1 MTGTRTFLM
10 MHTTGRRAFLGRL
23 GAAALAL
30 PALAAS
36 RPPAQPAY
44 GLLIAGGRV
53 IDPSQGLSAVR
64 DVAIAG
70 GRIAALEP
78 AIPRERARQVLD
90 ARGRIVTPG
99 LIDLHGHV
107 YDRGITISVD
117 PDLVGVARGVTT
129 IVDGGSTG
137 ATTFAGFR
145 QYVIERAETSVFALL
160 NIAAIGLVVTNE
172 LFLDPRIVDPEAAVR
187 VIEENRDRI
196 LGVKVRVRGHR
207 EGLEADLEA
216 LRRAR
221 EAADAV
227 RLPLMMHW
235 SNEPELLDLLRPG
248 DIVTHPFNPPRAG
261 PSLLDERGR
270 VLPQIR
276 ALGERGI
283 VTDFAHGGH
292 LQWDIAERAAA
303 DGWFPDIISTDIH
316 RRHLAPDGAVVDLAT
331 TLAKFMHLGLSLEQ
345 VIERVTARPAGALGF
360 PEPIGTLRPGTM
372 ADVSVL
378 DVTNEPIEL
387 VDSNGDVRTG
397 ARQLTPVATVKSGRL
412 VMTQGIDIG

>member
-1 MTGTRTFLM
+1 M
-10 MHTTGRRAFLGRL
+10 MRNTGRREFLASL

-30 PALAAS
+30 PAAACG
-36 RPPAQPAY
+36 RPPAGEQPGRPY
-44 GLLIAGGRV
+44 DLLIAGGRV

-64 DVAIAG
+64 DVAVAD

-78 AIPRERARQVLD
+78 DIPRDRARQVVD
-90 ARGRIVTPG
+90 AGGRVVTPG

-145 QYVIERAETSVFALL
+145 KYVIERSETSVYALL

-172 LFLDPRIVDPEAAVR
+172 LFLDPEIVDPEAAVR

-196 LGVKVRVRGHR
+196 LGVKVRVRGWR
-207 EGLEADLEA
+207 EGLAADVEA

-221 EAADAV
+221 EAAEAV
-227 RLPLMMHW
+227 RLPIMMHW

-261 PSLLDERGR
+261 PSLLDEQGR

-276 ALGERGI
+276 ALAERGI

-303 DGWFPDIISTDIH
+303 DGWFPDILSTDIH
-316 RRHLAPDGAVVDLAT
+316 RRHMAPDGAVVDLVT
-331 TLAKFMHLGLSLEQ
+331 MLAKFMHLGLSLEQ
-345 VIERVTARPAGALGF
+345 VVDRVTARPAGALGF
-360 PEPIGTLRPGTM
+360 SEPIGTLRPGTT

-378 DVTNEPIEL
+378 ELTDEPIEM

-397 ARQLTPVATVKSGRL
+397 ARRLMPVATVKSGRV
-412 VMTQGIDIG
+412 VMTQGIEFG

>member
-1 MTGTRTFLM
+1 M
-10 MHTTGRRAFLGRL
+10 
-23 GAAALAL
+23 
-30 PALAAS
+30 
-36 RPPAQPAY
+36 
-44 GLLIAGGRV
+44 
-53 IDPSQGLSAVR
+53 R
-64 DVAIAG
+64 DVAIAR
-70 GRIAALEP
+70 GRIAALAP
-78 AIPRERARQVLD
+78 AIPREQARQAID
-90 ARGRIVTPG
+90 ARGRLVTPG

-107 YDRGITISVD
+107 YDRGIRISVD

-145 QYVIERAETSVFALL
+145 KYVIERAETSVCALL

-172 LFLDPRIVDPEAAVR
+172 LFLDPRIVDPQAAIR

-196 LGVKVRVRGHR
+196 LGIKVRVRGR
-207 EGLEADLEA
+207 RQGVAADVEA

-227 RLPLMMHW
+227 RLPIMMHW

-261 PSLLDERGR
+261 PSLLNDQGR

-276 ALGERGI
+276 ALRERGI
-283 VTDFAHGGH
+283 FTDFAHGGH

-316 RRHLAPDGAVVDLAT
+316 RAHLAPDGAVVDLTT

-345 VIERVTARPAGALGF
+345 VIDRVTARPAGVLGF
-360 PEPIGTLRPGTM
+360 PEPIGSLRPGAT

-378 DVTNEPIEL
+378 DLRSQPIEL
-387 VDSNGDVRTG
+387 VDSNGVVRTG
-397 ARQLTPVATVKSGRL
+397 ARQLRPVATVKSGRL

>member
-1 MTGTRTFLM
+1 
-10 MHTTGRRAFLGRL
+10 MHKTGRRAFLGRL
-23 GAAALAL
+23 GAAALTL
-30 PALAAS
+30 PAVAAV

-44 GLLIAGGRV
+44 DLLIAGGRV

-64 DVAIAG
+64 DVAIAR
-70 GRIAALEP
+70 GRIAALAP
-78 AIPRERARQVLD
+78 AIPREQARQAID
-90 ARGRIVTPG
+90 ARGRLVTPG

-107 YDRGITISVD
+107 YDRGIRISVD

-145 QYVIERAETSVFALL
+145 KYVIERAETSVFALL

-172 LFLDPRIVDPEAAVR
+172 LFLDPRIVDPQAAIR

-196 LGVKVRVRGHR
+196 LGIKVRVRGHR

-227 RLPLMMHW
+227 RLPIMMHW

-261 PSLLDERGR
+261 PSLLNDQGR

-276 ALGERGI
+276 ALRERGI
-283 VTDFAHGGH
+283 FTDFAHGGH

-316 RRHLAPDGAVVDLAT
+316 RAHLAPDGAVVDLTT

-345 VIERVTARPAGALGF
+345 VIDRVTARPAGVLGF
-360 PEPIGTLRPGTM
+360 PEPIGSLRPGAT
-372 ADVSVL
+372 ADASVL
-378 DVTNEPIEL
+378 DLRSQPIEL
-387 VDSNGDVRTG
+387 VDSNGVVRTG
-397 ARQLTPVATVKSGRL
+397 ARRLTPAATVKSGQL

>member
-1 MTGTRTFLM
+1 
-10 MHTTGRRAFLGRL
+10 MHKTGRRAFLGRL
-23 GAAALAL
+23 GASALAL

-36 RPPAQPAY
+36 RPPVQPSY
-44 GLLIAGGRV
+44 DLLIAGGRV
-53 IDPSQGLSAVR
+53 IDPSQDLSALR

-90 ARGRIVTPG
+90 AGGRIVTPG

-145 QYVIERAETSVFALL
+145 QYVIERAKTSVFALL
-160 NIAAIGLVVTNE
+160 NIATIGLVVTNE

-221 EAADAV
+221 EAAEAV
-227 RLPLMMHW
+227 RLPIMMHW

-261 PSLLDERGR
+261 PSLLDGQGR

-316 RRHLAPDGAVVDLAT
+316 RRHLAPDGVVVDLAT

-345 VIERVTARPAGALGF
+345 VIDRVTARPAGALGF
-360 PEPIGTLRPGTM
+360 PEPIGTLRRGAT

-378 DVTNEPIEL
+378 DMTSDPIEL
-387 VDSNGDVRTG
+387 VDSNGGVRTG
-397 ARQLTPVATVKSGRL
+397 ARQLTPVATVKSGQL
-412 VMTQGIDIG
+412 VMTKGIDVG

>member
-1 MTGTRTFLM
+1 
-10 MHTTGRRAFLGRL
+10 MHKTGRRAFMGSL

-30 PALAAS
+30 PAVAAA
-36 RPPAQPAY
+36 RLPAVQSY
-44 GLLIAGGRV
+44 DLLVAGGRV
-53 IDPSQGLSAVR
+53 VDPSQGLSALR

-70 GRIAALEP
+70 GKVAALAP
-78 AIPRERARQVLD
+78 DLPRERAQRVID
-90 ARGRIVTPG
+90 ARGRLVTPG

-117 PDLVGVARGVTT
+117 PDRVGVARGVTT
-129 IVDGGSTG
+129 IVDGGSAG

-145 QYVIERAETSVFALL
+145 KYVIERAETSVFALL
-160 NIAAIGLVVTNE
+160 NIASIGLVVTNE
-172 LFLDPRIVDPEAAVR
+172 LFLDPRIVDPQAAVR
-187 VIEENRDRI
+187 VIEGNRDRI
-196 LGVKVRVRGHR
+196 LGIKVRVRGRR
-207 EGLEADLEA
+207 EGLAADLEG

-227 RLPLMMHW
+227 RLPIMMHW

-248 DIVTHPFNPPRAG
+248 DILTHPFNPPRAG
-261 PSLLDERGR
+261 PNLLDERGR

-276 ALGERGI
+276 ALAGRGI
-283 VTDFAHGGH
+283 LTDFAHGGH

-303 DGWFPDIISTDIH
+303 DGWFPDILSTDIH

-331 TLAKFMHLGLSLEQ
+331 TLAKFMRLGLSPEQ
-345 VIERVTARPAGALGF
+345 VIDRVTARPAGALEF
-360 PEPIGTLRPGTM
+360 PETIGTLQPGTT

-378 DVTNEPIEL
+378 EVTSEPIEL

-397 ARQLTPVATVKSGRL
+397 QRRITPVATIKAGRL
-412 VMTQGIDIG
+412 VMTQGLDIG

>member
-1 MTGTRTFLM
+1 M
-10 MHTTGRRAFLGRL
+10 MRNASRREFLGCV

-30 PALAAS
+30 PAAACA
-36 RPPAQPAY
+36 RPAVEPAY
-44 GLLIAGGRV
+44 DLLIAGGRV
-53 IDPSQGLSAVR
+53 VDPSQGLAAAR
-64 DVAIAG
+64 DLAIAG
-70 GRIAALEP
+70 GKVSTLAAD
-78 AIPRERARQVLD
+78 IPPEQARQAID

-145 QYVIERAETSVFALL
+145 KYVIERAETSVYALL

-172 LFLDPRIVDPEAAVR
+172 LFLDPRIVDPQAAVR

-196 LGVKVRVRGHR
+196 LGIKVRVRGHR

-227 RLPLMMHW
+227 RLPIMMHW

-345 VIERVTARPAGALGF
+345 VIDRVTARPAGALGF
-360 PEPIGTLRPGTM
+360 PDPIGTLRPGAT

-378 DVTNEPIEL
+378 DVTSEPIDL
-387 VDSNGDVRTG
+387 VDSNDDVRTG
-397 ARQLTPVATVKSGRL
+397 AQRLTPVATVKSGQL
-412 VMTQGIDIG
+412 VMTQGIELG

>member
-1 MTGTRTFLM
+1 M

-70 GRIAALEP
+70 GRIAALESG
-78 AIPRERARQVLD
+78 IPRERARQVLD

-196 LGVKVRVRGHR
+196 LGIKVRVRGHR

-227 RLPLMMHW
+227 RLPIMMHW

-316 RRHLAPDGAVVDLAT
+316 RRHLAPDGVVVDLAT

-360 PEPIGTLRPGTM
+360 PEPIGTLRPGAT

-378 DVTNEPIEL
+378 DVTSEPIEL
-387 VDSNGDVRTG
+387 VDSNGAVRTG